1 MDKTLK
7 DYSEEYGSA
16 LQHYLA
22 QRQELNLQRA
32 YELGRKACAVGL
44 GVLQVSKIHQEAMTR
59 LLLASPG
66 LATRPA
72 SLEAAGT
79 FILEVLSPFEATHR
93 GFHEINLKLLELNRT
108 LSQRNDELSASN
120 RSLQMEVAER
130 KRTATALRESQEYY
144 QVLFNEARQIQ
155 EELRRLSTQVLRV
168 QEEERKRISREL
180 HDEIGQALT
189 AIHVHLTL
197 AARKIGVDAKN
208 STAAIGTALRLLEGT
223 MESVHRF
230 ARELRPHMIEDLGLI
245 PTLRSYLTAFGQRTT
260 LRTGFRASKTAE
272 KIGNN
277 QKAALYRVLQESL
290 TNVGKHAD
298 AKQVTVTLRATN
310 KRICMEIKDDGKGF
324 KVEERPNRKYRLGLL
339 GMQERMRLLGGDFAV
354 HSKPGHGTMVRVR
367 VPFGGIR
374 SERGLSSPQQ
384 CEE

>member
-7 DYSEEYGSA
+7 DYSEEYGLA

-22 QRQELNLQRA
+22 QRQESNLERA

-59 LLLASPG
+59 LLTASPR

-72 SLEAAGT
+72 ALEAAGT
-79 FILEVLSPFEATHR
+79 FVMEVLSPFEATHR

-108 LSQRNDELSASN
+108 LSQRNQDLSESN
-120 RSLQMEVAER
+120 RSLQMEVTER

-144 QVLFNEARQIQ
+144 QVLFNEARQMQ
-155 EELRRLSTQVLRV
+155 EDLRRLSTQVLRV
-168 QEEERKRISREL
+168 QEEERNRISREL

-197 AARKIGVDAKN
+197 ASRQMGVGTKIC
-208 STAAIGTALRLLEGT
+208 THAIGTALRVLEET

-230 ARELRPHMIEDLGLI
+230 ARELRPQMIEDLGLV
-245 PTLRSYLTAFGQRTT
+245 PTLRSYLKAFGQRTS
-260 LRTGFRASKTAE
+260 LRVGFRACKAAE

-290 TNVGKHAD
+290 TNVSKHAD
-298 AKQVTVTLRATN
+298 AKQVMVTLRAIK
-310 KRICMEIKDDGKGF
+310 KRICMEIKDNGKGF
-324 KVEERPNRKYRLGLL
+324 EVAKSPNRKSRLGLL
-339 GMQERMRLLGGDFAV
+339 GMQERMRLLGGDFGV
-354 HSKPGHGTMVRVR
+354 HSKPGQGTMIRVQ
-367 VPFGGIR
+367 VPF
-374 SERGLSSPQQ
+374 E
-384 CEE
+384 